1 MAIHNHLPIHKT
13 GSQLLSLAARIY
25 EQLPRGYKR
34 TVGDKLI
41 AHCSEM
47 LDLMALANA
56 TRNEQRAAHIRSILT
71 HTRAA
76 TVWLRVAFDLRK
88 VSPKLWAESAQML
101 DSIGKQGGGWLKSA
115 ANRAPA
121 A

>member
-1 MAIHNHLPIHKT
+1 MIHHHLPIHKT

-34 TVGDKLI
+34 TIGDKLV

-56 TRNEQRAAHIRSILT
+56 TGQEQRAAHIRSILT

-88 VSPKLWAESAQML
+88 VSPKLWAESVQML
-101 DSIGKQGGGWLKSA
+101 ESIGKQANGWLTNTRNK
-115 ANRAPA
+115 APA